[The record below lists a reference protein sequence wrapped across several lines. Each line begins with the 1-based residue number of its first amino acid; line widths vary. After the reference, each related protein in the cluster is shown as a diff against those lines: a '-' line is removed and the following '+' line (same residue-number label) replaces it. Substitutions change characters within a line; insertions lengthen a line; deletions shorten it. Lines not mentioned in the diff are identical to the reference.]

1 MADENT
7 KVVIEFLGDI
17 SDIESKLNT
26 LKKSYENLNKAL
38 TASFNGKTKQNMTT
52 NLSAMQ
58 KQADKVAEQQRKA
71 REKAEQASAN
81 KSQSQSQ
88 SNTKDISININ
99 KELSDITRVSR
110 RVTTLS
116 KNLGNMSSSLTSL
129 TNQVGSF
136 SSELYRTFNNFQAY
150 DNSDIMRSI
159 RGTAN
164 DLYIVSTSITELSNT
179 AGKLDTLVGQL
190 ALMQQYGLNLN
201 KVYGSLADIFNSMS
215 TNNENLSEKVP
226 TPRITDVSQLYN
238 QGQPSAKFDPNSF
251 TGFDDSFIKVIE
263 SNAGSATVNVQKLDS
278 SLEQVKEKLAN
289 MNWNIDNSL
298 TADMEA
304 YNSKI
309 MQTFVNVD
317 KLSDRISQFKERG
330 GRWNNN
336 FGDVYSSYL
345 TNTAGI
351 GEELKQMQALAK
363 SLDDVV
369 KKRKELESSY
379 TMKATSLD
387 RDITAQK
394 FVLEKAKADGDKAG
408 VAVAKAQLRALK
420 KQADEIKKELDTL
433 RNSPEFKTTVDAE
446 RSITKQ
452 YDKRAENVEKR
463 LTAMKREEEVL
474 RKGLEND
481 GKVTESMMKGI
492 DDTGASH
499 FADTLQSISG
509 SLKTISSLSGTMSG
523 FTNAFSKWST
533 ALTSVHP
540 VLLVIATVLKLVSF
554 LAGQIVQGFQRMVR
568 IAKAVANAFVKV
580 VKPAVTIAVKAV
592 KSLVKSL
599 VSFGTNTVKKTLS
612 APFKLI
618 EKGIKSVESLLSM
631 LRTRIKRRVV
641 AEMFEDLTGTLAS
654 MSEQRDQFNESMS
667 SMVMAL
673 RMFGSQI
680 IAIAQPILEILA
692 PAVEFVSNLLTGVAD
707 KLSQFTA
714 RLNGQDTYFKAS
726 EGVYDFATAMKEASG
741 ETESATKSAKAYENT
756 VMGFDQLNKLNGT
769 KDNSSGS
776 SRKKNT
782 ASPVNMKKALTEAN
796 ALNQLADKIR
806 KAFKNKDFK
815 NAGKYVAE
823 SVNDAFSW
831 LDKVAGWEKNADK
844 IKGFTKGVI
853 DFINGFSKGIDPKVI
868 GHAIGDVLNSG
879 IEFVKML
886 TDPNEGVD
894 FKLIGRN
901 IGEILQNAILTIKWE
916 DLGKAFVQTIQSF
929 VRMAVGFLTTPGLF
943 ADIGTAFRES
953 LSGAI
958 EAFKPEDWSDMF
970 AGVINALSDFMVN
983 AFDEDVFS
991 KAGEKLGDMLN
1002 ETWKKIDTDK
1012 LSSGVAGF
1020 IRSLASFVM
1029 SVITTTDWGGILGGI
1044 VVTIADVLVKIFE
1057 DPTGEK
1063 DLYTS
1068 AEEKGK
1074 AFGSSLADG
1083 FNKFVETIKDRK
1095 DTIVDSIVAPIKAV
1109 MSAVGTFLTESD
1121 WGTLFATLINGFFEV
1136 MGKLFDS
1143 PEKAR
1148 KFGEDLSAKVRD
1160 MFEQLD
1166 TDTITGGA
1174 NNFFESIG
1182 AFLEGLFDENN
1193 VTKIREKLTEIGTR
1207 INVPQ
1212 ALLDA
1217 LKLSNFGLIT
1227 PFITNIGKDICSS
1240 LIDGIKTA
1248 WNDVGGFGGLLR
1260 SLLPAG
1266 DTDIGQFVYEGAG
1279 IGSIFD
1285 PLSHVSPGFS
1295 AGKLAF
1301 KLFSSAFGG
1310 KKANG
1315 GFVGDGQLFVANE
1328 NGAEA
1333 IVRGDGGRTIVT
1345 NNQQMIMAITNGV
1358 RSAMSD
1364 AMRVMSGN
1372 NSNGNG
1378 GDIVLY
1384 VDSEELA
1391 RASLRGQ
1398 RSLDKRLNPVIQFA

>member
-17 SDIESKLNT
+17 SDIESKLST

-71 REKAEQASAN
+71 REKAEQASAK

-88 SNTKDISININ
+88 SNTKDISINIG

-116 KNLGNMSSSLTSL
+116 KNLGSMSSSLTSL

-136 SSELYRTFNNFQAY
+136 SSELYRTFNNFRAY

-201 KVYGSLADIFNSMS
+201 KVYGSLADIFDSMS
-215 TNNENLSEKVP
+215 TNNENLSERVP

-238 QGQPSAKFDPNSF
+238 QGQPSPKFDPNSF

-278 SLEQVKEKLAN
+278 SLEQVKQKLAN
-289 MNWNIDNSL
+289 MNWSTDNSL
-298 TADMEA
+298 TSDMEA

-330 GRWNNN
+330 GRWNSN

-379 TMKATSLD
+379 TTKATSLD

-394 FVLEKAKADGDKAG
+394 FVLEKAKADGDRAG
-408 VAVAKAQLRALK
+408 VAVAKAQLRALQ
-420 KQADEIKKELDTL
+420 KQADEIKKELDNL

-452 YDKRAENVEKR
+452 YDKKAENVERR
-463 LTAMKREEEVL
+463 LKAMKREEEVL

-499 FADTLQSISG
+499 FADKLQSISG

-523 FTNAFSKWST
+523 FTNAFSKWSK

-554 LAGQIVQGFQRMVR
+554 LAGQIVQGFTRIVR
-568 IAKAVANAFVKV
+568 IAKAVANAFVNV

-592 KSLVKSL
+592 KSFVKSL

-618 EKGIKSVESLLSM
+618 EKGIKSISSLLSM

-654 MSEQRDQFNESMS
+654 MAEQRDQFNESMS

-726 EGVYDFATAMKEASG
+726 EGVYDFASAMKEASG

-776 SRKKNT
+776 SSKKKNT

-823 SVNDAFSW
+823 AVNDAFSW

-853 DFINGFSKGIDPKVI
+853 DFINGFSKGIDPKAI

-929 VRMAVGFLTTPGLF
+929 VRTAVGFLTTPGLF
-943 ADIGTAFRES
+943 TDIAIALRDALT
-953 LSGAI
+953 GAVD
-958 EAFKPEDWSDMF
+958 ALNPDDWSDLF
-970 AGVINALSDFMVN
+970 AGILNGIGDFMSVT
-983 AFDEDVFS
+983 FDDSNTSFS
-991 KAGEKLGDMLN
+991 KAGEKIAEMLN
-1002 ETWKKIDTDK
+1002 KTFEKVDLQK
-1012 LSSGVAGF
+1012 LSSGFAGF
-1020 IRSLASFVM
+1020 IRSLGSFLFSM
-1029 SVITTTDWGGILGGI
+1029 LTNTNWGDMLGGF
-1044 VVTIADVLVKIFE
+1044 VVMLAETLVKIFE

-1095 DTIVDSIVAPIKAV
+1095 DTIVDGIVAPIKAV

-1121 WGTLFATLINGFFEV
+1121 WGTLFATLINGFFET

-1166 TDTITGGA
+1166 SSTISGGI
-1174 NNFFESIG
+1174 NNFFESVS
-1182 AFLEGLFDENN
+1182 AFLDGLFDDNTITKIQEKLGEILDKINIPTVLDACLRSSDFGILSEVLQSIGENIGEGIVNGIKGVITNYFENN
-1193 VTKIREKLTEIGTR
+1193 LRNNIS
-1207 INVPQ
+1207 
-1212 ALLDA
+1212 
-1217 LKLSNFGLIT
+1217 LSGSGFRFGST
-1227 PFITNIGKDICSS
+1227 SS
-1240 LIDGIKTA
+1240 
-1248 WNDVGGFGGLLR
+1248 VGG
-1260 SLLPAG
+1260 
-1266 DTDIGQFVYEGAG
+1266 
-1279 IGSIFD
+1279 GSIF
-1285 PLSHVSPGFS
+1285 GF
-1295 AGKLAF
+1295 
-1301 KLFSSAFGG
+1301 
-1310 KKANG
+1310 ANG